1 MMNNAE
7 RVEQAEGLVNA
18 VRNHYWLAEPIAGR
32 HGFHHEAHG
41 YEHDTPEEERV
52 RLRYRYDDEA
62 FAIRF
67 QPDARVFQISEF
79 QENRNLLIEYKAT
92 TTPRY
97 TFHRNQWNRG
107 QIEADPW
114 EHYLQLMREDRTV
127 AILNY
132 CSYHL
137 RPLLCDFPSENWQIG
152 GRQRVK
158 STQTGSRT
166 DYYNI
171 NLRLM
176 RSFDQFMLDEFGVPQ
191 ETSLPLIRAA
201 LAVIRRIPLLQT
213 RHHDNSTHHL
223 DPNFLTS
230 FNWEAQYL
238 PR

>member
-7 RVEQAEGLVNA
+7 RVDQAEGLVNA

-41 YEHDTPEEERV
+41 YEHDTPEEERA
-52 RLRYRYDDEA
+52 RLRYRYDDVA
-62 FAIRF
+62 FDIRF
-67 QPDARVFQISEF
+67 RPDAQIFQISEF
-79 QENRNLLIEYKAT
+79 QSYKNLLIEYKST

-97 TFHRNQWNRG
+97 TFKHDQWDRG

-114 EHYLQLMREDRTV
+114 EHYLALMRKGTRV

-132 CSYHL
+132 CSYHS
-137 RPLLCDFPSENWQIG
+137 RPLLCDFPTENWQVG
-152 GRQRVK
+152 GRQRVG
-158 STQTGSRT
+158 STRTGSRT
-166 DYYNI
+166 NYYNI
-171 NLRLM
+171 NIRSM

-191 ETSLPLIRAA
+191 ETSLPLIRDA
-201 LAVIRRIPLLQT
+201 LAVIRQIPLLRT